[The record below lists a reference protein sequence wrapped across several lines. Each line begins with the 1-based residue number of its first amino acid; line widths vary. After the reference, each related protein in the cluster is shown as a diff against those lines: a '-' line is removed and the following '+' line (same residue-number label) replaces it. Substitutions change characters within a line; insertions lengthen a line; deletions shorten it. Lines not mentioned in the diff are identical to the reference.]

1 MAADT
6 GKVLET
12 IDGMKQE
19 IVDGV
24 IRVVQTPSVNPTY
37 PGVDFGEVLGGE
49 SDANLIITGMYK
61 KLGAEVDVW
70 AEEPKRNNVVA
81 TIKGAG
87 GGRSLIFNGHID
99 TVPTGRHEDW
109 KFQNPFSGQIDDN
122 NIYGRGACDM
132 KAGIVAQA
140 MAATAMQRCG
150 VRLKGDLILES
161 VVGEE
166 VMDHEAGTSATVRRG
181 YRADAAIVSEPSAS
195 GTRPLA
201 IVPVSP
207 GLLWMAVTCLG
218 KASHASNRG
227 ETIRAGGPG
236 AHVGVNAI
244 DKGNFILSC
253 LLKLEQE
260 WGLTKKHP
268 LFNPGHFVLH
278 PGVITGGPHGV
289 DVPFI
294 ISEFCVIEYSVWYHP
309 EEDVGAVKKEI
320 EEYVHHAAQL
330 DEWLRDN
337 PPTVE
342 WKLHWPPF
350 NIPED
355 HPITS
360 TIARAHE
367 QAAKGT
373 RFEGPSV
380 MAGFYAVD
388 DGTFLQANGIPA
400 VTYGP
405 GSIHHA
411 HMVDEFVNIDELM
424 TSTRAYALAAMDWC
438 GVV

>member
-1 MAADT
+1 MAADAS
-6 GKVLET
+6 KVLQ
-12 IDGMKQE
+12 IVDDMSQE

-24 IRVVQTPSVNPTY
+24 SRVVQVPSVNPKY
-37 PGVDFGEVLGGE
+37 PGVESDEVLGGE
-49 SDANLIITGMYK
+49 SEANELIAGLYEQV
-61 KLGAEVDVW
+61 GAEVDKW
-70 AEEPKRNNVVA
+70 AEEPKRNNVVG
-81 TIKGAG
+81 TLRGAG

-109 KFQNPFSGQIDDN
+109 KFSNPFSGRVEDGS
-122 NIYGRGACDM
+122 IYGRGACDM
-132 KAGIVAQA
+132 KGGVVAQA
-140 MAATAMQRCG
+140 MAAIALSRAG

-181 YRADAAIVSEPSAS
+181 YTAEAAIVSEPSAS
-195 GTRPLA
+195 GDTPLA
-201 IVPVSP
+201 VVPVSP
-207 GLLWMAVTCLG
+207 GLLWMSVTCLG
-218 KASHASNRG
+218 KASHASNRA

-236 AHVGVNAI
+236 MAVGVNAV
-244 DKGNFILSC
+244 DKGNYIFNA

-260 WGLTKKHP
+260 WGMTKKHH

-289 DVPFI
+289 LVPFI
-294 ISEFCVIEYSVWYHP
+294 ISEFCTIEYAIWYHP
-309 EEDVGAVKKEI
+309 DEEVEAVKQEVETYI
-320 EEYVHHAAQL
+320 QHAAAQ

-337 PPTVE
+337 PPEVD

-355 HPITS
+355 APICQ
-360 TIARAHE
+360 TIAAAHE
-367 QAAKGT
+367 QAASG
-373 RFEGPSV
+373 GPLAGPAT
-380 MAGFYAVD
+380 MRGFYAVD
-388 DGTFLQANGIPA
+388 DGTFLTANGIPA

-411 HMVDEFVNIDELM
+411 HMVDEFVRVDELIVA
-424 TSTRAYALAAMDWC
+424 TKAYCLAAMEWC
-438 GVV
+438 GVA

>member
-1 MAADT
+1 MTAALSSPVRAEIPRPGFRIDDLSTGFSGPDRLAANAGAEDT
-6 GKVLET
+6 LDAAARLKRAKRLLKRCESRLGRAGHHRT
-12 IDGMKQE
+12 CPTGMSGL
-19 IVDGV
+19 D
-24 IRVVQTPSVNPTY
+24 
-37 PGVDFGEVLGGE
+37 EVLGGE
-49 SDANLIITGMYK
+49 SDANLIITGMYE

-81 TIKGAG
+81 TIKGTG

-236 AHVGVNAI
+236 AQVGVNAI

-260 WGLTKKHP
+260 WGLTK
-268 LFNPGHFVLH
+268 
-278 PGVITGGPHGV
+278 
-289 DVPFI
+289 
-294 ISEFCVIEYSVWYHP
+294 
-309 EEDVGAVKKEI
+309 
-320 EEYVHHAAQL
+320 
-330 DEWLRDN
+330 
-337 PPTVE
+337 
-342 WKLHWPPF
+342 
-350 NIPED
+350 
-355 HPITS
+355 
-360 TIARAHE
+360 
-367 QAAKGT
+367 
-373 RFEGPSV
+373 
-380 MAGFYAVD
+380 
-388 DGTFLQANGIPA
+388 
-400 VTYGP
+400 
-405 GSIHHA
+405 
-411 HMVDEFVNIDELM
+411 
-424 TSTRAYALAAMDWC
+424 
-438 GVV
+438 